1 MSMAP
6 DRPSTT
12 LAALLFLMIMSC
24 ASAALSAN
32 AKEARSV
39 VLVRLSPAQDA
50 VLATGLLTGMLR
62 PINGC
67 VYFVN
72 PAGTAYL
79 AAWPHGYSLAM
90 KGDIPI
96 GVQDARSQR
105 MLEFGAT
112 ASFGGGHGGELLRSS
127 LVATIPPACT
137 GPIMTIHLIDQAK
150 EQP

>member
-1 MSMAP
+1 MSMALG
-6 DRPSTT
+6 RSSTR
-12 LAALLFLMIMSC
+12 LAALLFLMIAASTSAVLS
-24 ASAALSAN
+24 ASAN
-32 AKEARSV
+32 EARSV

-50 VLATGLLTGMLR
+50 VLATGLFRGVLR

-90 KGDIPI
+90 KADVPI
-96 GVQDARSQR
+96 GVQDARSER
-105 MLEFGAT
+105 MVEFGAM
-112 ASFGGGHGGELLRSS
+112 ASFGGGHGSELLRSS

-137 GPIMTIHLIDQAK
+137 GPIMTIHLMDQAK